1 MSTQKAEPQSAV
13 RLFARVFVQ
22 NRMEIDKKTCAMV
35 SRRTHYSIQE

>member
-22 NRMEIDKKTCAMV
+22 SENRMEIDKKTNAMV
-35 SRRTHYSIQE
+35 PR